1 MACIYAAI
9 FIVGVCANLVVII
22 VIGMDPQ
29 ENLLTIF
36 CLDIVENLLTIFC
49 LNIVK
54 IVRKISGETSFL
66 LIINGWQWTCSY
78 KIYYEKRHIS
88 STCIAEDSSEC
99 LII

>member
-29 ENLLTIF
+29 
-36 CLDIVENLLTIFC
+36 ENLLTIFC

-78 KIYYEKRHIS
+78 KIYYEKRHFS
-88 STCIAEDSSEC
+88 STCIAEDSSEY